1 LFPPSIFREAIGPN
15 RRAQKRRM
23 SEQRPDA
30 HGIDRQDAALMMILA
45 VLALVLAVAA
55 LWIGLR

>member
-1 LFPPSIFREAIGPN
+1 
-15 RRAQKRRM
+15 M
-23 SEQRPDA
+23 SEQRPDTR
-30 HGIDRQDAALMMILA
+30 GIDRQDAALMLILA

>member
-1 LFPPSIFREAIGPN
+1 
-15 RRAQKRRM
+15 M
-23 SEQRPDA
+23 SEQRSDA
-30 HGIDRQDAALMMILA
+30 NGIDRQDAALMLNLA

>member
-1 LFPPSIFREAIGPN
+1 
-15 RRAQKRRM
+15 M

-30 HGIDRQDAALMMILA
+30 REIDRQDAALTLILA
-45 VLALVLAVAA
+45 VLTLVLAVAA

>member
-1 LFPPSIFREAIGPN
+1 
-15 RRAQKRRM
+15 M

-30 HGIDRQDAALMMILA
+30 HGIDRQDAVLMLIVAL
-45 VLALVLAVAA
+45 LALVLAVAA

>member
-1 LFPPSIFREAIGPN
+1 
-15 RRAQKRRM
+15 M
-23 SEQRPDA
+23 SEQRYRRDDR
-30 HGIDRQDAALMMILA
+30 GIDRQDVSLMLIVV

>member
-1 LFPPSIFREAIGPN
+1 
-15 RRAQKRRM
+15 M

-30 HGIDRQDAALMMILA
+30 HGIDRQHAALMLIVA
-45 VLALVLAVAA
+45 VLALVFAVAA